1 MSTDTSTSTS
11 TTPTPPTP
19 RLLLINPNTTTTMTT
34 ALLPAITPLHLPVIT
49 TPFTCPSP
57 GIHSINSPADSTAS
71 ASLCLPHL
79 LPLLP
84 HHDLFLIACYSRHP
98 LVPQL
103 KAECAALA
111 SAATQGSEG
120 AGARKYV
127 TGIFEASVLAA
138 LSLLEAET
146 QRFGIV
152 STGKVWED
160 GLTEAVR
167 AFLGHGDVPADKA
180 ASSSLPMA
188 RYAGTET
195 TGLNATELH
204 ELPAEEVRAKM
215 MEATKRL
222 LRRGDVG
229 AVCLGCAGM
238 VGLDEAVR
246 QACVEELGEE
256 RGKRVHIIDGV
267 KAGVAQLVGHARTA
281 F

>member
-1 MSTDTSTSTS
+1 MSTDTNT
-11 TTPTPPTP
+11 TTPPPP

-34 ALLPAITPLHLPVIT
+34 ALLPAITSLHLPVTT

-57 GIHSINSPADSTAS
+57 GIPSINSPSDSTRS

-84 HHDLFLIACYSRHP
+84 HHDLFLIACYSHHP

-103 KAECAALA
+103 KAECAALT
-111 SAATQGSEG
+111 SAATQGSSG
-120 AGARKYV
+120 TGARKYV

-138 LSLLEAET
+138 LSLLDSET

-152 STGKVWED
+152 STGKAWEE

-167 AFLGHGDVPADKA
+167 AFLGYDGDGPIDKSSS
-180 ASSSLPMA
+180 SSSLQVG